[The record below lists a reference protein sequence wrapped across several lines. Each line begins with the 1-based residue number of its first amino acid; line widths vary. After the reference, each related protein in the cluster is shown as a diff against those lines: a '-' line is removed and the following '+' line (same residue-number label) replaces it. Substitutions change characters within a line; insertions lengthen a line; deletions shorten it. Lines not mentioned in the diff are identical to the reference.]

1 MASIPTSRAPGT
13 PPATNTARLDQPLPL
28 TGERTAPG
36 IAAENY
42 WFRRHEAVYEWI
54 TRELVPAQIPALARP
69 RPSTDGAI
77 LDAGCGEGYGA
88 AMLAAATSG
97 PVLGLELDQ
106 YAAKFAHARY
116 GRATDAASGRRVN
129 IVRSNLDTLPVS
141 LGRVDLVVS
150 LQVVEHLWALRRFLS
165 ECVRVL
171 APGGRC
177 VISTPNRLTFSPGL
191 SRGEKPT
198 NPFHVEE
205 FDAEQLTDLMIEAGM
220 SNVSCLGLHHGQR
233 LTTWERGNGPIVRAL
248 VEQAQSE
255 RVFDDWPRALREL
268 VMSVETRDFTLS
280 TSALESSIDLVAI
293 GDAPLSEGSDRP

>member
-1 MASIPTSRAPGT
+1 MPVVARVTEPQCWQPP
-13 PPATNTARLDQPLPL
+13 PPAQCSAWNLTSTRPSSRTPATVAR
-28 TGERTAPG
+28 RTLLQDAG
-36 IAAENY
+36 S
-42 WFRRHEAVYEWI
+42 
-54 TRELVPAQIPALARP
+54 TSCAQIWTPCQ
-69 RPSTDGAI
+69 S
-77 LDAGCGEGYGA
+77 
-88 AMLAAATSG
+88 
-97 PVLGLELDQ
+97 
-106 YAAKFAHARY
+106 
-116 GRATDAASGRRVN
+116 
-129 IVRSNLDTLPVS
+129 S

-255 RVFDDWPRALREL
+255 RAFDDWPRALREL